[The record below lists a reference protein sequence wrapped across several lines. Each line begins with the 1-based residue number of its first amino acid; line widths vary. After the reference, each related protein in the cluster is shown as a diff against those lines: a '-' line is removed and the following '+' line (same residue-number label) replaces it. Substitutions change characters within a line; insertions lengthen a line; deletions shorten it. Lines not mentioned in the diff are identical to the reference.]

1 MKFDLTRIA
10 IEKFGEVDDIDDD
23 VAKQLMEKA
32 KKIWNN
38 QYTNSR
44 VIDAGSLLGNA
55 ALTWCFFLP
64 NDLIS
69 SKTFCVIFACLINFL
84 TVNKD
89 S

>member
-10 IEKFGEVDDIDDD
+10 IGKFGEVDDIDDD

-64 NDLIS
+64 NDLTS
-69 SKTFCVIFACLINFL
+69 NKTVCVIFACLINFL